1 MFLAVSDGIRE
12 VLFFFSQV
20 FMGEPCVQGTPWE
33 DSLLLGI
40 AAKRNCTD
48 GYGFLAGLSEV
59 FDLACAR
66 LRILVGWEVG

>member
-1 MFLAVSDGIRE
+1 
-12 VLFFFSQV
+12 
-20 FMGEPCVQGTPWE
+20 MGEPCVQGTPWE

-40 AAKRNCTD
+40 AAKINCTD